1 MSPQLDQEQTA
12 VRRFVDKMGVKPHC
26 LRLTASDHPEHPLRL
41 PLECGLVRFTAEV
54 GKVE

>member
-1 MSPQLDQEQTA
+1 
-12 VRRFVDKMGVKPHC
+12 MGVKPHC